1 MKVVG
6 LVALLFGV
14 MTAGCERG
22 KDRGNGQDV
31 GERVSDDVSLD
42 AKF

>member
-6 LVALLFGV
+6 FVASLFGV
-14 MTAGCERG
+14 ATMGCKRR
-22 KDRGNGQDV
+22 KDRGNGRDV
-31 GERVSDDVSLD
+31 GERVSDDVSLN

>member
-6 LVALLFGV
+6 FVAPLFGV
-14 MTAGCERG
+14 TTVGCERG
-22 KDRGNGQDV
+22 KDRGNGRDV
-31 GERVSDDVSLD
+31 SERVSDDVSLD